1 MMDSLRDIMALWWS
15 RVWNAP
21 LAQRS
26 LARYRG
32 LEDRDQFA
40 IKVLVLFVVTVLIYA
55 LIITPAKDYAKTA
68 KSNFVKSTSTYEW
81 MQANKNVFDNKVG
94 QSVAAREGQSLLSLA
109 SNTAKNFGMSFKRF
123 EPADGNAL
131 RLWLDDV
138 NFNDLVQWIEALDK
152 TYNIAV
158 REISV
163 DPSLRKGL
171 VSTKIVLQE

>member
-1 MMDSLRDIMALWWS
+1 MLDSLRDLAAVWWS
-15 RVWNAP
+15 RLWNSP
-21 LAQRS
+21 LAQRN

-32 LEDRDQFA
+32 MEERDQFA
-40 IKVLVLFVVTVLIYA
+40 IKILLLFFAAVLIYV
-55 LIITPAKDYAKTA
+55 LIITPAKDFAKA
-68 KSNFVKSTSTYEW
+68 SKGRYVKNESTLHW
-81 MQANKNVFDNKVG
+81 MQANQDVFTTSVG
-94 QSVAAREGQSLLSLA
+94 KAVAAREGQSLLSLA

-152 TYNIAV
+152 SYNIAV

-163 DPSLRKGL
+163 DPSLRQGL
-171 VSTKIVLQE
+171 VSAKIVLQE